1 MATLL
6 ANMVNPEVMADM
18 IDKKL
23 VDKMRFA
30 PLATID
36 NTLVGQPGNTITL
49 PSWNYI
55 GDATSLAENTAL
67 TTNVLSAGKTSV
79 SILKI
84 AKGVELTDEAI
95 LSGYGDPIGEAT
107 SQLALAIASGVDN
120 YFLSILHGIDSTTG
134 LICNTVNSST
144 YPTDTDIVGALE
156 LFGEDLEDTP
166 TVAIVSPAVYTAMR
180 GNANSWLP
188 ASNIAADVKIKG
200 AVGEYQGCQV
210 VISNKLKQ
218 TPDGAGDGDIYL
230 VKPGALRLFLKRDTL
245 VESARDVLKFTSVF
259 TASKHFAAYL
269 YDASKVVRILKKA
282 T

>member
-134 LICNTVNSST
+134 LIYNTVNSST

-166 TVAIVSPAVYTAMR
+166 TVAVVSPAVYTAMR

-210 VISNKLKQ
+210 VISNKLK
-218 TPDGAGDGDIYL
+218 TTGSGAGDIYL
-230 VKPGALRLFLKRDTL
+230 VKPGGLRLFMKRDTL

-269 YDASKVVRILKKA
+269 YDEIGRAHV
-282 T
+282 